1 MIKSGLSETNRARW
15 EKFTPV
21 IWIIA
26 GALIMIPS
34 LLGSRVIREG
44 PSRARKRDKTRM
56 KARTPQKGRL
66 AVGPEGRA
74 PLMRSASLNPRLLHT
89 ASGEAQRQSGEGH
102 RI

>member
-34 LLGSRVIREG
+34 LLGSTGSSFLVIG
-44 PSRARKRDKTRM
+44 IMFIIFGIVFARKNNTDTVK
-56 KARTPQKGRL
+56 
-66 AVGPEGRA
+66 PEK
-74 PLMRSASLNPRLLHT
+74 
-89 ASGEAQRQSGEGH
+89 Q
-102 RI
+102 